1 MSSVAHMM
9 PDEVAV
15 ETAEG
20 VMGGEPVISG
30 TRVPVETI
38 LIYLKTGSSARE
50 IYEDFP
56 TLPAGSVEAARA
68 WAIRTLGKHWQDK
81 LGRNGFAR

>member
-1 MSSVAHMM
+1 MSSLAHIA
-9 PDEVAV
+9 PDEVTVGAV
-15 ETAEG
+15 EG

-38 LIYLKTGSSARE
+38 LICLKTGSTARE

-56 TLPAGSVEAARA
+56 TLPAGSIEAATE
-68 WAIRTLGKHWQDK
+68 WAIHTFGKSWQEK
-81 LGRNGFAR
+81 LGRNGFPR